1 MLLDKFFPGNFNFFE
16 MFEKQ
21 ADCLV
26 ESSDAFKKAIE
37 KGTIDLFY
45 LRKIQEIEAKADE
58 SAGAVI
64 SQLNKSFITPFDRE
78 DIHAL
83 TKALDDI
90 VDMMN
95 TISNRMMTYKLT
107 TVSKSLIEFSLVI
120 EEAVRGIAGAVKG
133 MKDMKNYQTVMN
145 ACVEVSRLENIS
157 DSMRDTALMT
167 LFETEKDPI
176 TLIKWKEIYEDAETV
191 VDICEDAAH
200 VVESIMLK
208 QA

>member
-1 MLLDKFFPGNFNFFE
+1 MLNKLFPQEVNFFE
-16 MFEKQ
+16 LFNKQ

-26 ESSDAFKKAIE
+26 EGADAFKKALE
-37 KGTIDLFY
+37 KGAIDPFY
-45 LRKIQEIEAKADE
+45 LRKIKQIETKADE

-83 TKALDDI
+83 TKALDDVI
-90 VDMMN
+90 DMMN
-95 TISNRMMTYKLT
+95 TISNRLTVYKITDVPKDFLG
-107 TVSKSLIEFSLVI
+107 FSLVI
-120 EEAVRGIAGAVKG
+120 EEAARTLSSAVKG
-133 MKDMKNYQTVMN
+133 MKSMKNYDVVMN
-145 ACVEVSRLENIS
+145 ACIEVGRMENIS
-157 DSMRDTALMT
+157 DAMRDTALAG
-167 LFETEKDPI
+167 LFESEKDPVVI
-176 TLIKWKEIYEDAETV
+176 IKWKELYEDAETV